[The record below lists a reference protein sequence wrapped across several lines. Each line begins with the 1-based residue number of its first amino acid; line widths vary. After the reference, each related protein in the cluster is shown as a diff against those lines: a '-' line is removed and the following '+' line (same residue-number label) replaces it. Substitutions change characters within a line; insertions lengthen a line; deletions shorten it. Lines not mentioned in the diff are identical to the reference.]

1 MRHVTKFY
9 SVNSKL
15 DKTR

>member
-1 MRHVTKFY
+1 MKTN

-15 DKTR
+15 DLRGGFL